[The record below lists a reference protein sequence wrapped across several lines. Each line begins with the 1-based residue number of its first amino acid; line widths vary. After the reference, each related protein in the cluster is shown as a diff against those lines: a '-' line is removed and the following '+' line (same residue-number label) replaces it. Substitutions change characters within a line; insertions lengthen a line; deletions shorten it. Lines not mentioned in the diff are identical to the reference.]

1 MKKMLLIMLAVTV
14 SVAMITAAT
23 MAWFTDQDTAGTATF
38 TAGTVKVDVSD
49 EVNLGE
55 QDIGNV
61 NPGDTYELKWTIENK
76 GTKSMVFGV
85 DVDARYTGL
94 NKAKFVDED
103 EDIDEISDFYNEETG
118 YDNGIVMK
126 NLRIGFKD
134 VTSSTNDTE
143 MVWYFDEQDPVDPE
157 LLVTP
162 NWTIVY
168 TGPEVTEPSDNKY
181 YKDFNNFKIY
191 YTGDPLLGSYNGEP
205 ESVDLV
211 LVIEFQG
218 DETHNGYQGS
228 KFHLGGTV
236 TAVQATNGAPAAELD
251 AYVYANYN

>member
-14 SVAMITAAT
+14 SVAMIAAAT

-61 NPGDTYELKWTIENK
+61 NPGDTYELKWTIENE

-94 NKAKFVDED
+94 KKAKFVDED
-103 EDIDEISDFYNEETG
+103 EDIDDISDFYNEQTG

-134 VTSSTNDTE
+134 GENTY
-143 MVWYFDEQDPVDPE
+143 YFDEQEPVDPE

-168 TGPEVTEPSDNKY
+168 TGPEVTGSSDNKY

-191 YTGDPLLGSYNGEP
+191 YTGDPLLGSYDNNTPGSTP
-205 ESVDLV
+205 GSVDLV

-251 AYVYANYN
+251 ADVYANYN

>member
-85 DVDARYTGL
+85 DVDAWYTGL
-94 NKAKFVDED
+94 KKAKFVEED
-103 EDIDEISDFYNEETG
+103 EDINDISDFYDQETG

-126 NLRIGFKD
+126 NLRIGFKEGEN
-134 VTSSTNDTE
+134 TY
-143 MVWYFDEQDPVDPE
+143 YFDEQDPVDPE

-168 TGPEVTEPSDNKY
+168 TGPEVTGPSDNKY

-191 YTGDPLLGSYNGEP
+191 YTRGSIGRF
-205 ESVDLV
+205 
-211 LVIEFQG
+211 I
-218 DETHNGYQGS
+218 
-228 KFHLGGTV
+228 
-236 TAVQATNGAPAAELD
+236 
-251 AYVYANYN
+251 

>member
-61 NPGDTYELKWTIENK
+61 NPGDTYELKWTIQND
-76 GTKSMVFGV
+76 GTKDMVFGV
-85 DVDARYTGL
+85 DVNARYTGL
-94 NKAKFVDED
+94 KKAKFTEEGI
-103 EDIDEISDFYNEETG
+103 EDIYDEVNGG

-134 VTSSTNDTE
+134 VTSSDDPTLK
-143 MVWYFDEQDPVDPE
+143 VWNFYDDGEGNNNAE

-168 TGPEVTEPSDNKY
+168 TGPEVITENDKKY
-181 YKDFNNFKIY
+181 YKDFNNFSIY
-191 YTGDPLLGSYNGEP
+191 YTGDPLVGSYNGEP

-236 TAVQATNGAPAAELD
+236 TAVQATNGAPAAELNAD
-251 AYVYANYN
+251 VYANYN